1 MSQRYSK
8 YQLQLLRKGFP
19 NLVNPTH
26 VLFRRFYAK
35 YSFKVYREDFPGVI
49 GENAFITHVLGHT
62 STEPS
67 LSYINLHLRGTGKLK
82 LFEVGK
88 ALQVPVAKKRSSKVD
103 KRKRPREHTDL
114 AARKV

>member
-1 MSQRYSK
+1 MCFFADSTYTPSI
-8 YQLQLLRKGFP
+8 
-19 NLVNPTH
+19 
-26 VLFRRFYAK
+26 A
-35 YSFKVYREDFPGVI
+35 EDFPGVI

-67 LSYINLHLRGTGKLK
+67 LSCNKLHLRGAGKLK

-88 ALQVPVAKKRSSKVD
+88 SLQVPVAKKRSPKVD

-114 AARKV
+114 TSRKV

>member
-1 MSQRYSK
+1 M
-8 YQLQLLRKGFP
+8 
-19 NLVNPTH
+19 
-26 VLFRRFYAK
+26 
-35 YSFKVYREDFPGVI
+35 I

-82 LFEVGK
+82 LFEIGK
-88 ALQVPVAKKRSSKVD
+88 ALQVPVAKKRSPRVD
-103 KRKRPREHTDL
+103 KRKRTREHTDL

>member
-1 MSQRYSK
+1 M
-8 YQLQLLRKGFP
+8 
-19 NLVNPTH
+19 
-26 VLFRRFYAK
+26 
-35 YSFKVYREDFPGVI
+35 I

-67 LSYINLHLRGTGKLK
+67 LSYINLHLRGAGKLK

-88 ALQVPVAKKRSSKVD
+88 ALQVPVVKKRSPFKVD
-103 KRKRPREHTDL
+103 KRKRPREHPDL